1 MQLFA
6 SIFAPF
12 LQLFATNEN
21 TDFHK
26 FASQISK
33 NTCLNHVQIREIHC
47 VIRVKTR
54 PQRKLAPEILCK
66 YEKNFGRK
74 PNRRTASA
82 MLIYEIRRRLL
93 TKKGTTTLM
102 R

>member
-1 MQLFA
+1 MCKSLKA
-6 SIFAPF
+6 IVLPV
-12 LQLFATNEN
+12 L
-21 TDFHK
+21 
-26 FASQISK
+26 
-33 NTCLNHVQIREIHC
+33 
-47 VIRVKTR
+47 R
-54 PQRKLAPEILCK
+54 PALQRKSAPEILCK
-66 YEKNFGRK
+66 YEKNVGRK